1 MAKTVKV
8 DSTWTGNDPCSGWTG
23 VSCSETKVTG
33 INIQAMN
40 LEGTLPA
47 DFNKLSALSSIS
59 MQRNLLSGPLPSF
72 SGLSN
77 LQSVFLDSN
86 AFDSIPAD
94 FFHGLTSL
102 QTLAIDD
109 NSLLAPWSIPEDLA
123 SAVALASFSAN

>member
-1 MAKTVKV
+1 MKGDWLWWCLWVWFCLSCSVDAATDSTDAQVMAEMAKTVKV
-8 DSTWTGNDPCSGWTG
+8 DSTWTGMDPCSGWMG

-77 LQSVFLDSN
+77 LQSVFLGS
-86 AFDSIPAD
+86 
-94 FFHGLTSL
+94 
-102 QTLAIDD
+102 
-109 NSLLAPWSIPEDLA
+109 
-123 SAVALASFSAN
+123 